1 MFLDARRVG
10 TLAGIPLEGGAGL
23 RLHGRDGEGQAALDD
38 EHPSTP
44 FAPEEPRIVVVA
56 EVFDPRVTAIA
67 WAVDE

>member
-10 TLAGIPLEGGAGL
+10 TLAGIPLEGGARL

-38 EHPSTP
+38 EHLSTP